1 MTDEETVEAILDKA
15 HDKCELTAS
24 HDVPYL
30 RATLLDLVRA
40 ARQPVAHEVP
50 GFHLASGG
58 GVAAWT
64 ATYARWSDIQP
75 EDFRTF
81 DIRRVMCE
89 ETGLVVR
96 TKGAE
101 HDDR

>member
-1 MTDEETVEAILDKA
+1 MSDEETVEAILDKA
-15 HDKCELTAS
+15 HDKHELHEAF
-24 HDVPYL
+24 DCPYL

-75 EDFRTF
+75 DDFRTF
-81 DIRRVMCE
+81 DIRKVLCE
-89 ETGLVVR
+89 EATNGN
-96 TKGAE
+96 
-101 HDDR
+101 

>member
-50 GFHLASGG
+50 GFHVTQMDGWG
-58 GVAAWT
+58 
-64 ATYARWSDIQP
+64 
-75 EDFRTF
+75 
-81 DIRRVMCE
+81 RVTTRE
-89 ETGLVVR
+89 AGLVVR

-101 HDDR
+101 HDD